1 MPSGN
6 VCKANERRARQQAKD
21 AAKGQASK
29 AEDRKK
35 LEQYK
40 NSIQCTVCMQ
50 GFPYTVRRPELEQHV
65 EAKHPKL
72 NKTVEDLFPNF
83 QDSQCE

>member
-6 VCKANERRARQQAKD
+6 VCKANERRAR
-21 AAKGQASK
+21 AAAAAAAAGKPTT

-35 LEQYK
+35 LDQYK

-50 GFPYTVRRPELEQHV
+50 GFPYTVRQAELEQHV
-65 EAKHPKL
+65 EKHAKLK
-72 NKTVEDLFPNF
+72 KTLQELFPTF
-83 QDSQCE
+83 TPAS